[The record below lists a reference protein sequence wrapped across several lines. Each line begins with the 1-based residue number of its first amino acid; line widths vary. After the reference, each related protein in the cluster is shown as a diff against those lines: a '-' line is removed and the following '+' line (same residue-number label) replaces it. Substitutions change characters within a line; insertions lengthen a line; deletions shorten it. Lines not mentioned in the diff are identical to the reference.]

1 MSGIGHAGAMLALFA
16 AVFGIILL
24 LARRMLPGPAAYR
37 LRKMRT
43 AAPGSAALIRRRE
56 PGPGPDLLRRLRDRR
71 RRRALAHA
79 FPDLLDLL
87 VVCLEAG
94 LGIDAAIAR
103 VSDDMALY
111 APELA
116 AELEQVSLELRA
128 GAGRQAALRAMAQ
141 RTGLHELQALAAVLA
156 QAERFGT
163 GVATA
168 LRQHVAELRLRRRL
182 LAEERAARLALKLLF
197 PLIFCIFP
205 SLLLVLLGPAAI
217 QVRQALLSGPAS

>member
-1 MSGIGHAGAMLALFA
+1 MLALFV
-16 AVFGIILL
+16 AVFGIIWL
-24 LARRMLPGPAAYR
+24 LARRMLPGPGAYR
-37 LRKMRT
+37 LRRMRL
-43 AAPGSAALIRRRE
+43 AAPGGAALIRRRE
-56 PGPGPDLLRRLRDRR
+56 PGPGVWRRLRDRR

-103 VSDDMALY
+103 VSADMALH

-116 AELEQVSLELRA
+116 AELEQVCLELRA
-128 GAGRQAALRAMAQ
+128 GAGRQAALRAMAR
-141 RTGLHELQALAAVLA
+141 RTGLHELHALASVLA

-163 GVATA
+163 GVAAA
-168 LRQHVAELRLRRRL
+168 LRQHAAELRLRRRQ

-205 SLLLVLLGPAAI
+205 SLLLVLLGPASI

>member
-1 MSGIGHAGAMLALFA
+1 MLALFA
-16 AVFGIILL
+16 AVFGIIWL
-24 LARRMLPGPAAYR
+24 LARRMLPGPGACR
-37 LRKMRT
+37 LRRMRL
-43 AAPGSAALIRRRE
+43 AAPGGAALIRRRE
-56 PGPGPDLLRRLRDRR
+56 PGPGLLRRLRDRR

-163 GVATA
+163 GVAAA
-168 LRQHVAELRLRRRL
+168 LRQHAAELRLRRRQ

>member
-1 MSGIGHAGAMLALFA
+1 MSGAGHAGVMVALFA
-16 AVFGIILL
+16 VVFGVIWL
-24 LARRMLPGPAAYR
+24 LARRMLPGPTAYR
-37 LRKMRT
+37 LRRMHA
-43 AAPGSAALIRRRE
+43 AAPGGAALIRRKE
-56 PGPGPDLLRRLRDRR
+56 PGTSPWR

-103 VSDDMALY
+103 VSADMALH

-168 LRQHVAELRLRRRL
+168 LRQHAAELRLRRRQ

>member
-1 MSGIGHAGAMLALFA
+1 MNSLGNAGGMLALFA
-16 AVFGIILL
+16 AVFGVIWL
-24 LARRMLPGPAAYR
+24 LASRILPGPAASR
-37 LRKMRT
+37 LRRMRVP
-43 AAPGSAALIRRRE
+43 AAGGAALIRRKE
-56 PGPGPDLLRRLRDRR
+56 PGASAWRRLRDRR
-71 RRRALAHA
+71 RRRALAQA

-94 LGIDAAIAR
+94 LGMDAAIAR
-103 VSDDMALY
+103 VGADMALH

-163 GVATA
+163 GVAA
-168 LRQHVAELRLRRRL
+168 SLRQHAAELRLRRRQ

-205 SLLLVLLGPAAI
+205 SLLLVLLGPASI

>member
-1 MSGIGHAGAMLALFA
+1 MSGAGHPGAMVALFA
-16 AVFGIILL
+16 VVFGVIWL
-24 LARRMLPGPAAYR
+24 LARRILPGPTAGR
-37 LRKMRT
+37 LRRMHA
-43 AAPGSAALIRRRE
+43 AAPGGAALIRRKE
-56 PGPGPDLLRRLRDRR
+56 PATSPWRRLRDRQ

-79 FPDLLDLL
+79 FPDFLDLL

-103 VSDDMALY
+103 VSADMALH

-168 LRQHVAELRLRRRL
+168 LRQHAAELRLRRRQ

>member
-1 MSGIGHAGAMLALFA
+1 MTSASHAGAMLALFA
-16 AVFGIILL
+16 VVFGVIWL

-37 LRKMRT
+37 LRRMHC
-43 AAPGSAALIRRRE
+43 AESGSPALIRRKE
-56 PGPGPDLLRRLRDRR
+56 PGTSLWRRLCDRR

-103 VSDDMALY
+103 VSTDMALH

-128 GAGRQAALRAMAQ
+128 GAGRQTALRAMAQ
-141 RTGLHELQALAAVLA
+141 RTGLQELQALAAVLA

-168 LRQHVAELRLRRRL
+168 LRQHAAELRLRRRQ

>member
-1 MSGIGHAGAMLALFA
+1 MSSAGNAGGMLALFA
-16 AVFGIILL
+16 VVFGVIWL

-37 LRKMRT
+37 LRRMHC
-43 AAPGSAALIRRRE
+43 AASGGPALIRRKE
-56 PGPGPDLLRRLRDRR
+56 PGTSPWRRLCDRR

-87 VVCLEAG
+87 VVCVEAG

-103 VSDDMALY
+103 VSADMALH

-116 AELEQVSLELRA
+116 AELEQVALELRA

-163 GVATA
+163 GVAAA
-168 LRQHVAELRLRRRL
+168 LRQHAAELRLRRRQ

>member
-1 MSGIGHAGAMLALFA
+1 MLALFTV
-16 AVFGIILL
+16 VFGIIWL
-24 LARRMLPGPAAYR
+24 LASRMLPDPAALR
-37 LRKMRT
+37 LRRMR
-43 AAPGSAALIRRRE
+43 APAPRSAALVRRRKA
-56 PGPGPDLLRRLRDRR
+56 GASAWRRLSDRR
-71 RRRALAHA
+71 RRRRLAQA

-94 LGIDAAIAR
+94 LSMDAAIAR
-103 VSDDMALY
+103 VSADMALY

-116 AELEQVSLELRA
+116 AELEQASLELRA

-141 RTGLHELQALAAVLA
+141 RTGLSELQALAAVLA

-163 GVATA
+163 GVAA
-168 LRQHVAELRLRRRL
+168 SLRQHAVELRLRRRQ

-205 SLLLVLLGPAAI
+205 SLLLVLLGPASI

>member
-1 MSGIGHAGAMLALFA
+1 MSGAGHAGAMLALFA

-37 LRKMRT
+37 LRKMKT
-43 AAPGSAALIRRRE
+43 AAPGGAALVRRRE
-56 PGPGPDLLRRLRDRR
+56 PGPGPGLLRRLRDRR

-103 VSDDMALY
+103 VSADMALH

-163 GVATA
+163 GVAAA
-168 LRQHVAELRLRRRL
+168 LRQHAAELRLRRRL

-205 SLLLVLLGPAAI
+205 SLLLVLLGPASI
-217 QVRQALLSGPAS
+217 QVRQALLSGAAS

>member
-1 MSGIGHAGAMLALFA
+1 MTSAGHAGAMLALFA
-16 AVFGIILL
+16 AVFGVVWL

-37 LRKMRT
+37 LWRMHS
-43 AAPGSAALIRRRE
+43 AASGGAALIRRKE
-56 PGPGPDLLRRLRDRR
+56 PGTSAWRHLRDRR

-103 VSDDMALY
+103 VSADMALH

-128 GAGRQAALRAMAQ
+128 GAG
-141 RTGLHELQALAAVLA
+141 
-156 QAERFGT
+156 
-163 GVATA
+163 
-168 LRQHVAELRLRRRL
+168 
-182 LAEERAARLALKLLF
+182 
-197 PLIFCIFP
+197 
-205 SLLLVLLGPAAI
+205 PAAI